1 MVDNYCLSLVV
12 CKQHITT
19 PRKGDTVEQ
28 EKHELEG
35 IGEGILN
42 AFIKL
47 REHAIKAELDW
58 AESEEVLLDEDHTFE
73 FDKNAYGFV
82 VRAKE
87 TKTGIKP
94 DFKMIALDGDI
105 YTMLEDI
112 GQDLDCA
119 RQITSSRI
127 FGVFTQGWGVQV
139 DPNDD
144 DKIPPSKHPKRK
156 RVRLVHLV
164 SASGDTASAMNIED
178 AGETVT
184 EMNSAGGGLAE
195 AIRECVLNAVRQV
208 EASNN

>member
-1 MVDNYCLSLVV
+1 M
-12 CKQHITT
+12 
-19 PRKGDTVEQ
+19 EQ

-42 AFIKL
+42 AFIAL

-58 AESEEVLLDEDHTFE
+58 AESEQVLLDEDHTFE

-87 TKTGIKP
+87 TDTGIEP
-94 DFKMIALDGDI
+94 DFKMIAAHGDI
-105 YTMLEDI
+105 ETMLEGI
-112 GQDLDCA
+112 GQDIDCA

-127 FGVFTQGWGVQV
+127 FGVFTQGWGVEF
-139 DPNDD
+139 DPENDD
-144 DKIPPSKHPKRK
+144 DIAPSKHPKRK

-164 SASGDTASAMNIED
+164 SALGDTASAMSIED
-178 AGETVT
+178 AGEVVT
-184 EMNSAGGGLAE
+184 EVNSAGGKLTD
-195 AIRECVLNAVRQV
+195 AIHECVMNAVRQI

>member
-1 MVDNYCLSLVV
+1 M
-12 CKQHITT
+12 
-19 PRKGDTVEQ
+19 EQ

-42 AFIKL
+42 AFIAL

-58 AESEEVLLDEDHTFE
+58 AESEKVLLDEDHIFE
-73 FDKNAYGFV
+73 FDKSAYGFV

-87 TKTGIKP
+87 TDTGIEP
-94 DFKMIALDGDI
+94 DFKMIAAHGDI
-105 YTMLEDI
+105 YAMLEGI

-127 FGVFTQGWGVQV
+127 FGVFTQGWGVEV
-139 DPNDD
+139 DLNNDD
-144 DKIPPSKHPKRK
+144 DIAPSKHPKRK

-164 SASGDTASAMNIED
+164 SALGDTASAMKVDD
-178 AGETVT
+178 AEEAVT
-184 EMNSAGGGLAE
+184 EMNSAGGELSE
-195 AIRECVLNAVRQV
+195 AIRECVINAVRQV